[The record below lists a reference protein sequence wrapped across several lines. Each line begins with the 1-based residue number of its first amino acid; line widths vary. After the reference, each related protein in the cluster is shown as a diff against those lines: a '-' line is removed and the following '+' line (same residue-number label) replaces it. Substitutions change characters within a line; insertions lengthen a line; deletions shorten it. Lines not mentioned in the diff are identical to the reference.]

1 MFDKM
6 FTFVFDVDG
15 TLCPI
20 KGEDES
26 YSDLVPYADMV
37 EKLREYK
44 AQGARIVLYTSR
56 NMRTY
61 KGDLSL
67 ILEHTKPE
75 LEAWL
80 AKWDIPY
87 DEIVYGKLWP
97 GHKGLYVDDRSV
109 RPDEFLKYSVEELQ
123 ELCEASRP
131 AAWHAGDAPAPV
143 AGCSEAGAEADE
155 TPELIDVVITMGG
168 LGSRFRKAGYTV
180 PKYMIEAKGKTLF
193 EWSLISLEGYL
204 DRVDKF
210 VFLAMEDETVDVEGF
225 VRGKC
230 AELGIENY
238 ELILLDH
245 LTDGQATTAL
255 LANKYWDPSHALL
268 VYNIDTYVEAGEMN
282 WQELKGDGFIP
293 CFQADGDH
301 WSFVRL
307 DGEGRV
313 VEIKEKQRISPYC
326 TLGAYYFRT
335 CQLYED
341 LYHEYYDVP
350 RDDLVNGEKYIA
362 PLYDYLLSKGGDI
375 YISDIA
381 PERVHVLGT
390 PEELEAFLKEGD
402 A

>member
-20 KGEDES
+20 KGEDEA

-87 DEIVYGKLWP
+87 DEIVYGKFWP
-97 GHKGLYVDDRSV
+97 GHRGLYVDDRAV
-109 RPDEFLKYSVEELQ
+109 RPDEFLKYSVEEL
-123 ELCEASRP
+123 EDMCEKSRC
-131 AAWHAGDAPAPV
+131 DKN
-143 AGCSEAGAEADE
+143 
-155 TPELIDVVITMGG
+155 IDVVITMGG

-193 EWSLISLEGYL
+193 EWSLISLEGYT
-204 DRVDKF
+204 DRVDKY

-230 AELGIENY
+230 AELGITNY

-255 LANKYWDPSHALL
+255 LANQYWDPAHALL

-307 DGEGRV
+307 DDAGRV

-326 TLGAYYFRT
+326 TLGAYYFKT
-335 CQLYED
+335 CELYET

>member
-1 MFDKM
+1 MFDDM
-6 FTFVFDVDG
+6 FSFVFDVDG

-26 YSDLVPYADMV
+26 YADLVPYADMV

-87 DEIVYGKLWP
+87 DEIVYGKFWP
-97 GHKGLYVDDRSV
+97 GHRGLYVDDRAV
-109 RPDEFLKYSVEELQ
+109 RPDEFLKYSVEEL
-123 ELCEASRP
+123 EDMCEKSRC
-131 AAWHAGDAPAPV
+131 DKN
-143 AGCSEAGAEADE
+143 
-155 TPELIDVVITMGG
+155 IDVVITMGG

-193 EWSLISLEGYL
+193 EWSLISLEGYT
-204 DRVDKF
+204 DRVDKY

-230 AELGIENY
+230 AELGITNY

-255 LANKYWDPSHALL
+255 LANQYWDPAHALL

-293 CFQADGDH
+293 CFQAPGDH

-307 DGEGRV
+307 DDEGRV

-326 TLGAYYFRT
+326 TLGAYYFKT
-335 CQLYED
+335 CELYET